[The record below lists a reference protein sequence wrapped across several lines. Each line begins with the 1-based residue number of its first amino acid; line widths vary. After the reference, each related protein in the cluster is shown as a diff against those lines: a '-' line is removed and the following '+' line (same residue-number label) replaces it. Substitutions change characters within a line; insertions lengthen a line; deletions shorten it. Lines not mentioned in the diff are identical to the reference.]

1 MPTAPVILRPGA
13 KRRLLDASPS
23 AAEPWYVNDHT
34 LIRGH
39 DDRWHAFGIWH
50 PEPADPLGEDR
61 FLHASAD
68 DLTGAPWTVHDPVL
82 HARGEIG
89 ETHVWAPHVI
99 AHDGRYWMFYAGG
112 TADHT
117 AYRMT
122 LATSEDLFTWTPH
135 EPVLF
140 EDGFDARDPMVIRHG
155 QRWYMYY
162 TRTSAPD
169 GGAHQVAVRSS
180 TDLLTW
186 SEPSV
191 AYESTIFGT
200 YGGPTE
206 SSFVV
211 RAGQGWILFVCESAE
226 YDRTL
231 AYFSTDP
238 LRFGDSGLL
247 DVDLDEH
254 CAEIVADPAGGGRT
268 WITGGGWDRGGLT
281 IRPLEIL
288 PDVREEELV

>member
-1 MPTAPVILRPGA
+1 MAIQLIPGT

-23 AAEPWYVNDHT
+23 AAEPWYINDHT
-34 LIRGH
+34 LIQDEGG
-39 DDRWHAFGIWH
+39 RWHVFGIWH
-50 PEPADPLGEDR
+50 AEPAAPLDETM

-68 DLTGAPWTVHDPVL
+68 DLAGAQWSVHDPVL
-82 HARGEIG
+82 HARTELG

-99 AHDGRYWMFYAGG
+99 RHDGLYWMFYAGG

-122 LATSEDLFTWTPH
+122 LATSRDLFAWTPH

-140 EDGFDARDPMVIRHG
+140 EDGFDARDPMVIHDG
-155 QRWYMYY
+155 THWLMYY
-162 TRTSAPD
+162 TRNSAPD
-169 GGAHQVAVRSS
+169 GGFHQVGVRSS
-180 TDLLTW
+180 EDLVTW

-191 AYESTIFGT
+191 AYQSTVSGT

-206 SSFVV
+206 SPFVV
-211 RAGQGWILFVCESAE
+211 RTGHGWILFVCESTQ

-231 AYFSTDP
+231 AYYSSDP
-238 LRFGDSGLL
+238 LHFEDAGQI

-254 CAEIVADPAGGGRT
+254 CAEVVTDPGSGTT
-268 WITGGGWDRGGLT
+268 WITGGGWGRGGLT
-281 IRPLEIL
+281 IRPLEL
-288 PDVREEELV
+288 RA